1 MAGRVRPE
9 EAVGATLYS
18 LPAEIVVT
26 IGVTASPSEDS
37 VSEER
42 SKLEFLEMQEKNGS
56 RLIMSLFCY
65 CSTNPI
71 FKFTG
76 SLSFP

>member
-18 LPAEIVVT
+18 LPAEIVDT

-42 SKLEFLEMQEKNGS
+42 RKLEFLEMQEKTDQG
-56 RLIMSLFCY
+56 
-65 CSTNPI
+65 
-71 FKFTG
+71 
-76 SLSFP
+76 